1 MRLTGKPESELFVW
15 SKQFQLFFKTWKP
28 RRDQMQVLEAY
39 PLTFLSRT
47 PYKLYS
53 NLILATT
60 HGELVEAL
68 PADHG
73 LGKVLKLATWIGTW
87 SDNE

>member
-1 MRLTGKPESELFVW
+1 MRLTRKPESELFVW

-28 RRDQMQVLEAY
+28 GRDQMQVLEAY

-47 PYKLYS
+47 PDKLDGS
-53 NLILATT
+53 LILATT

-68 PADHG
+68 PSDHG
-73 LGKVLKLATWIGTW
+73 LGKVLELATWVRAW
-87 SDNE
+87 SDDE